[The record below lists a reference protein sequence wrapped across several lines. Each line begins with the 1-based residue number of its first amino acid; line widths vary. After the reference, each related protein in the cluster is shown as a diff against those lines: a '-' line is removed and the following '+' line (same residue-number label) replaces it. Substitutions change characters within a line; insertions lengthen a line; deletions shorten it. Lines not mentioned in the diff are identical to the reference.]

1 MQKIKETS
9 LQIQKIVYDKN
20 YLFSQAES
28 ADKETLRRS
37 FSFYSGISPGI
48 PGISQIEAS
57 FPADCPTG
65 RERRKN
71 MKEIFQ
77 EYGGIII
84 TVVAIFAVIAVVIFV
99 IGENDQSAI
108 GKAFSA
114 LIKQFTDKANA
125 LADIS

>member
-65 RERRKN
+65 R
-71 MKEIFQ
+71 
-77 EYGGIII
+77 III